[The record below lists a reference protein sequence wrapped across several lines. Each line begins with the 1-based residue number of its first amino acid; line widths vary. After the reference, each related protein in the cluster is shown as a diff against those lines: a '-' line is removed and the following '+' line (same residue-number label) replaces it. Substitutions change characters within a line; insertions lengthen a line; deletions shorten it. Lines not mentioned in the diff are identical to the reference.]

1 MSWVE
6 KNRKINSRWG
16 VGGGGGWGVGTI
28 IQDSRVAAHA
38 LTSNDTRLSGVRF

>member
-6 KNRKINSRWG
+6 KIEKLT
-16 VGGGGGWGVGTI
+16 VGGERGGGTI
-28 IQDSRVAAHA
+28 IQDSRVAADA